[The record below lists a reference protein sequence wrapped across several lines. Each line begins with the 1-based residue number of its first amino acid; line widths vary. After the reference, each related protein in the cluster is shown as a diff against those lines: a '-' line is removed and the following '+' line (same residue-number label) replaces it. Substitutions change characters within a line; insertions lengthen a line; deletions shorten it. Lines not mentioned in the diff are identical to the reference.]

1 MFARRPLFAVLIVA
15 VVLLASST
23 EAMAG
28 RKWCKRDPVFL
39 VAGTR
44 VSVEVA
50 VPWEDQDRVNGAVAV
65 VLYVPKGVAA
75 SLVFT
80 DEGFGGHGEVAS
92 VVVSDRLRATKT
104 NVQIRAVVTV
114 PATSRTMLV
123 NVVAI
128 PDKGRSSAANG
139 QVNKDIAVATT
150 VVPTT

>member
-28 RKWCKRDPVFL
+28 RKWCKKDPVFL

-44 VSVEVA
+44 VNVEVA
-50 VPWEDQDRVNGAVAV
+50 VPWEDQNRVNGAVAV

-75 SLVFT
+75 RLVST
-80 DEGFGGHGEVAS
+80 DDGFAGQGEVAS
-92 VVVSDRLRATKT
+92 VVVSDRLRATGT
-104 NVQIRAVVTV
+104 SVQIRVAVTV
-114 PATSRTMLV
+114 PAKSREVLV

-139 QVNKDIAVATT
+139 RANKEISVATT